1 MTGCTFVA
9 RSWER
14 DEVLIR
20 DTFSRIRTEK
30 LPFWV
35 VNFAEGT
42 HHALDMK
49 HLTS

>member
-9 RSWER
+9 RSWEK

-20 DTFSRIRTEK
+20 ETFRRIRTEK

-35 VNFAEGT
+35 VNFAEGAQNA
-42 HHALDMK
+42 HSIRN
-49 HLTS
+49 LTS